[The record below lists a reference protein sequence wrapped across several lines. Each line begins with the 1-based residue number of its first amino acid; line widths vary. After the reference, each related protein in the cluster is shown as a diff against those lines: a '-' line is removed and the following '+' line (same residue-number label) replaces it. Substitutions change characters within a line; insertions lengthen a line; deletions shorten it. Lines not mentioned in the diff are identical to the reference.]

1 VNIII
6 LGAGQVGSSVAEGLV
21 SEANDITLVDNDAE
35 SLAELRDRFE
45 VRTVHGNAASPSV
58 LREAGA
64 DNADLLIAVTQSD
77 QTNLCACKIARTLFN
92 LPTRI
97 ARLRSADYAD
107 YPELLDNNHFAVDFS
122 ICPEQIVTDYIRRL
136 IDFPGAL
143 QVLGFA
149 GGLVNLASV
158 IAREGNPLIG
168 RPLHDLYPQLLQM
181 DAHIAAIYR
190 SGLPVTLSDK
200 TVIKPGDEVFCFV
213 AAHHAHA
220 VMESLRG
227 ASPPMRRIM
236 IAGGGNIGSRLA
248 ASLERDFN
256 VKVIEMDARR
266 AEKLA
271 VSLHGPLVLHGNVT
285 NEKLLE
291 NEGID
296 ETDLFVAL
304 TNDEEDNIM
313 SATLAKRMGAR
324 YTLALV
330 NRQSYVGLVEG
341 GLIDIVISPAQ
352 ASIGV
357 LLTHVRRGDVV
368 AVHSLRRGAAEA
380 LEIVTHGQRSNSKV
394 VGRAVGEISLPEGVT
409 INAIVRETPNADE
422 HEPRAIS
429 ARTISSRV
437 ISAIY
442 GRVKRDKAKPGA
454 EGSPQPNRG
463 IPSLQAGVT
472 QSHKVLIPRDDT
484 VIESGDHV
492 IVFCPHKKLVKKV
505 EKLFQVGFTFL

>member
-1 VNIII
+1 MNIII
-6 LGAGQVGSSVAEGLV
+6 LGAGQVGTSVAEGLL
-21 SEANDITLVDNDAE
+21 SEANDITLVDTDAKE
-35 SLAELRDRFE
+35 LAELRDRFE
-45 VRTVHGNAASPSV
+45 VRTVCGNAASPSV

-97 ARLRSADYAD
+97 ARLRSADYGEH
-107 YPELLDNNHFAVDFS
+107 PELLDNSNFAVDFS

-143 QVLGFA
+143 QVLDFA
-149 GGLVNLASV
+149 DGLVSLISV
-158 IAREGNPLIG
+158 VARENNPLVWH
-168 RPLHDLYPQLLQM
+168 PLSEQHAQLLQM

-190 SGLPVTLSDK
+190 AGYPVTPSGK
-200 TVIKPGDEVFCFV
+200 AIIMPGDEVFCLV
-213 AAHHAHA
+213 AKHHIRT
-220 VMESLRG
+220 VMQALRG
-227 ASPPMRRIM
+227 APPPMRRIM

-248 ASLERDFN
+248 ASLDSDYN
-256 VKVIEMDARR
+256 VKLIEIDALR

-271 VSLHGPLVLHGNVT
+271 VSLHNSLILHGNVT
-285 NEKLLE
+285 DEKLLE

-324 YTLALV
+324 HTLALV
-330 NRQSYVGLVEG
+330 NRKSYVGLVEG

-357 LLTHVRRGDVV
+357 LLAHVRRGDVV

-380 LEIVTHGQRSNSKV
+380 LEIVAHGQHSNSRV
-394 VGRAVGEISLPEGVT
+394 VGRAIDRIALPEGVT
-409 INAIVRETPNADE
+409 ISAIVRETSDANE
-422 HEPRAIS
+422 
-429 ARTISSRV
+429 SR
-437 ISAIY
+437 
-442 GRVKRDKAKPGA
+442 
-454 EGSPQPNRG
+454 
-463 IPSLQAGVT
+463 
-472 QSHKVLIPRDDT
+472 KVLIPDNDT

-492 IVFCPHKKLVKKV
+492 IVFCPHKNQVKKV